1 MTWFAS
7 VKAEIDA
14 LPREDGWLDGE
25 GSAVTNVARFVA
37 AAWAHALAERFG
49 DVLAKYGAGHE
60 GCAFPTES
68 GGVSLEW
75 AWPVGRQW
83 LVTVEVDPDGSVSM
97 CEDTRGGFAVHYA
110 PSVEQVVLLMCRA
123 GEAARLVRSYGHNG
137 SVSRP
142 PGEPPDA

>member
-25 GSAVTNVARFVA
+25 GSAVTDVARFVA

-49 DVLAKYGAGHE
+49 EEPRV
-60 GCAFPTES
+60 FPAED

-75 AWPVGRQW
+75 LW
-83 LVTVEVDPDGSVSM
+83 LEGAVMLVSVEVDFNGDVSLVNVADG
-97 CEDTRGGFAVHYA
+97 RGTGGPARTI
-110 PSVEQVVLLMCRA
+110 EQVHAALSRVA
-123 GEAARLVRSYGHNG
+123 DEARLIAWMRSAPVPDTSILAY
-137 SVSRP
+137 RP
-142 PGEPPDA
+142 KGNPPDA